1 MFRNRGLLM
10 GLTAAVLLTSACK
23 SGFIAAKGEDGRGL
37 SSEEVYERITVGKTE
52 AEGYRGKIRA
62 SLTQPNS
69 KKEVSLSVR
78 YAKDQGLLFSA
89 PLGVAKALI
98 TPEKLAYYNKLNR
111 TYFEGS
117 FKDLDSLLPISFSFD
132 QLQRLLNAD
141 VVFADQVSAM
151 KEVRRLR
158 RTKSQMHYSASFN
171 STDFGNATYEVVV
184 QLNPTRIVHQELVST
199 KLKTP
204 VIITYIYENEG
215 LMPGEIKLSGA
226 GKTLHLFLSDFEPQ
240 KAVSLPFQIPSG
252 YRRAV
257 KQ

>member
-117 FKDLDSLLPISFSFD
+117 FKDLDSLLPISFD
-132 QLQRLLNAD
+132 QLQRLLNAE
-141 VVFADQVSAM
+141 VVFADEVSAM
-151 KEVRRLR
+151 KEVKRLR
-158 RTKSQMHYSASFN
+158 RTKNQMHYSASFN

-204 VIITYIYENEG
+204 VIIAYTYENEG
-215 LMPGEIKLSGA
+215 LMPSEIKLSGA

>member
-1 MFRNRGLLM
+1 
-10 GLTAAVLLTSACK
+10 
-23 SGFIAAKGEDGRGL
+23 
-37 SSEEVYERITVGKTE
+37 
-52 AEGYRGKIRA
+52 
-62 SLTQPNS
+62 
-69 KKEVSLSVR
+69 
-78 YAKDQGLLFSA
+78 
-89 PLGVAKALI
+89 
-98 TPEKLAYYNKLNR
+98 
-111 TYFEGS
+111 
-117 FKDLDSLLPISFSFD
+117 
-132 QLQRLLNAD
+132 
-141 VVFADQVSAM
+141 
-151 KEVRRLR
+151 
-158 RTKSQMHYSASFN
+158 MHYSASFN